1 MELSN
6 QINPTGE
13 KLKSLL
19 SKLPQDEE
27 VTMLNILRFNGHVE
41 GEGLSGIQLYKRYS
55 KNVVQHLVAA
65 GGKLIWKGEVLETVV
80 GSEDKAPHMV
90 LLVTY
95 PTVSHFLNM
104 IANPEYQKA
113 AQDRSLALEYG
124 GLIAMKSD
132 HSHLD

>member
-19 SKLPQDEE
+19 SKLPQDVE
-27 VTMLNILRFNGHVE
+27 VTMLNILRFNGTVASE
-41 GEGLSGIQLYKRYS
+41 GMSGLDLYKRYS
-55 KNVVQHLVAA
+55 KNVVKHLEAA
-65 GGKLIWKGEVLETVV
+65 SGKLIWKGEVLETVV
-80 GSEDKAPHMV
+80 GSEEKPPHMV

-124 GLIAMKSD
+124 GLVAMKSD
-132 HSHLD
+132 HSHLG

>member
-41 GEGLSGIQLYKRYS
+41 SEGLSGIQLYKRYS
-55 KNVVQHLVAA
+55 KNVVEHLVSA

-132 HSHLD
+132 HSHLG

>member
-19 SKLPQDEE
+19 SKLPQDQE

-41 GEGLSGIQLYKRYS
+41 SEGKSGIELYKRYS
-55 KNVVQHLVAA
+55 ANVVEHLKAA
-65 GGKLIWKGEVLETVV
+65 KGKLIWKGEVLETVV
-80 GSEDKAPHMV
+80 GSEDKQPHMV

-124 GLIAMKSD
+124 GLVAMKSD
-132 HSHLD
+132 HSHLG

>member
-27 VTMLNILRFNGHVE
+27 VTMLNILRFNGHVDS
-41 GEGLSGIQLYKRYS
+41 EGLSGIDLYKRYS
-55 KNVVQHLVAA
+55 KNVVVHLKAA
-65 GGKLIWKGEVLETVV
+65 GGKLIWKGEVLDTVV

-104 IANPEYQKA
+104 IANPAYQKA

-132 HSHLD
+132 HAHLG